1 MIYYEAVYLKRY
13 RLPSSV
19 ARDTVLKNCVP
30 LGHVLDCIVLF
41 NGNANPVTLTVDING
56 EGSIPYVEVP
66 ANGYTVVTPN
76 DRYFASTNAYISL
89 TSTDWNNSQIGLQT
103 LFWKAT

>member
-1 MIYYEAVYLKRY
+1 MIYYETVYLKRY

-19 ARDTVLKNCVP
+19 ARDTVINNCVP

-41 NGNANPVTLTVDING
+41 NSTANAVTLSVDING
-56 EGSIPYVEVP
+56 ESVPYVDVP
-66 ANGYTVVTPN
+66 ANGYYIVTPN
-76 DRYFASTNAYISL
+76 DRYFATQNAYISL

>member
-1 MIYYEAVYLKRY
+1 MTEYIYFKRY

-19 ARDTVLKNCVP
+19 ARDTVLKSCIP
-30 LGHVLDCIVLF
+30 SGHILDCIVLF
-41 NGNANPVTLTVDING
+41 NGAANDVTLTVDING
-56 EGSIPYVEVP
+56 ESSIPYVTVEG
-66 ANGYTVVTPN
+66 NSYTVITPN
-76 DRYFASTNAYISL
+76 DRYSAIYDAYISL